1 MSIRFKVILPYLLL
15 TLIVAI
21 MGAYGVTRLVTD
33 SLSEGLNNQLLE
45 AGRFVSEGIAQQEV
59 KQINNA
65 RIIVYTRGVTEAF
78 QNEDHSKLATLTIPT
93 ATGLG
98 IENLFFINTQGQ
110 EILHLQSSQDEPPS
124 DVTQLHQKTK
134 LDIIQ
139 AVLENHNS
147 DNIPSRAISKDPV
160 NQRWY
165 YFTAIPIRTE
175 TEMLGMIIV
184 GTSMDAIV
192 PDLKNSS
199 LADVVIYGD
208 DGHAIAST
216 LDATGENNAIYF
228 STITIPLEMYQQV
241 TAADALVMG
250 QNIFAGQ
257 RSYSAAYGK
266 LQVGDQLLGVFAVVL
281 PSNYVFQTATTN
293 RNLYFVIFSFAI
305 AFVILIGFFV
315 SRRIINPLV
324 SLVQTSQAIAG
335 GDLDQ
340 RTGIRAK
347 DEIGTLANS
356 FDEMTEHLQ
365 QRTLELQKTNQI
377 LEQMDHAKASFINI
391 SAHELRTPLTLIQG
405 YTYMLEQKAAQDP
418 ELKPLTQGLMDGFNR
433 MDEVVNSMLDISRI
447 DSKELTLSKADKKIS
462 LIIAKAQKPFK
473 EALHERRIKLIVE
486 GLDEI
491 PPVHVDGALL
501 QKVFYH
507 LIMNAIKYTPNGGSI
522 KVSGHVIDND
532 SSAPEV
538 EIAVQD
544 TGIGIDPQDHEL
556 VFEKFYQTG
565 EVLLHSSGKTKFKGG
580 GPGLGLAIARGIVEA
595 HGGCI
600 WLESLGHNEK
610 TYPGTTFYVRLPM
623 NDQQT

>member
-21 MGAYGVTRLVTD
+21 TGAYVVTRLVTD

-78 QNEDHSKLATLTIPT
+78 HDEDHSSLATLTIPT

-110 EILHLQSSQDEPPS
+110 EILHLQTSGDEVPS

-199 LADVVIYGD
+199 LADVVIYRD

-216 LDATGENNAIYF
+216 LNATGENNAIYF

-241 TAADALVMG
+241 TTADKLVMG
-250 QNIFAGQ
+250 QNIFVGR

-281 PSNYVFQTATTN
+281 PSNYVLQTATTN
-293 RNLYFVIFSFAI
+293 RNSYFVIFSFAM
-305 AFVILIGFFV
+305 AFVILIGFFI

-324 SLVQTSQAIAG
+324 SLAQTSQAIAG
-335 GDLDQ
+335 GDLNQ

-365 QRTLELQKTNQI
+365 QRTLELEKSNQT
-377 LEQMDHAKASFINI
+377 LEQMDRAKASFINI

-447 DSKELTLSKADKKIS
+447 DSQELTLSKADKKIS

-473 EALHERRIKLIVE
+473 EALQERRIKLIVE
-486 GLDEI
+486 GLDNI
-491 PPVHVDGALL
+491 PPVYVDSALL

-522 KVSGHVIDND
+522 KVSGHVINNN

-600 WLESLGHNEK
+600 WLESPGHNEK

-623 NDQQT
+623 NNQRT

>member
-1 MSIRFKVILPYLLL
+1 VSIRFKVILPYLLL

-21 MGAYGVTRLVTD
+21 TGAYVVTRLVTD

-45 AGRFVSEGIAQQEV
+45 AGRFVSDGVARQEV

-65 RIIVYTRGVTEAF
+65 RIIVYTRGVTEALRD
-78 QNEDHSKLATLTIPT
+78 EDHAQLATLATPT
-93 ATGLG
+93 AKGLG
-98 IENLFFINTQGQ
+98 IENLFLVNTQGQ
-110 EILHLQSSQDEPPS
+110 EILHLQTSGDEPLS
-124 DVTQLHQKTK
+124 DITQLHQNTN
-134 LDIIQ
+134 LNIIQ
-139 AVLENHNS
+139 SVLENHNS

-184 GTSMDAIV
+184 GTSMDTIM

-199 LADVVIYGD
+199 LADIVIYGN

-241 TAADALVMG
+241 TAADKLVMG
-250 QNIFAGQ
+250 QSITAGK
-257 RSYSAAYGK
+257 RFYSAAYGK

-281 PSNYVFQTATTN
+281 PSNYVLQTATTN
-293 RNLYFVIFSFAI
+293 RNLYFVIFSFAM
-305 AFVILIGFFV
+305 AFVILIGFFI
-315 SRRIINPLV
+315 SRRIVNPLV

-335 GDLDQ
+335 GDLNQ

-365 QRTLELQKTNQI
+365 QRTVELEKTNQI

-405 YTYMLEQKAAQDP
+405 YTYMLQQKAAKDP

-447 DSKELTLSKADKKIS
+447 DSRELTLSKADKKIS

-473 EALHERRIKLIVE
+473 EALQERRIKLIVE
-486 GLDEI
+486 GLDKI
-491 PPVHVDGALL
+491 PPVHVDGAML

-522 KVSGHVIDND
+522 KVKGRVINND
-532 SSAPEV
+532 SNAPEV

-544 TGIGIDPQDHEL
+544 TGIGIDPQNHEL

-595 HGGCI
+595 HGGRI
-600 WLESLGHNEK
+600 WLESPGHDEK
-610 TYPGTTFYVRLPM
+610 NYPGTTFFVRLPM
-623 NDQQT
+623 NDHQT

>member
-1 MSIRFKVILPYLLL
+1 VSIRFKVILPYLLL

-21 MGAYGVTRLVTD
+21 TGAYVVTRLVTD
-33 SLSEGLNNQLLE
+33 SLLEGLNNQLIE
-45 AGRFVSEGIAQQEV
+45 AGRFVSEGVAQQEV

-65 RIIVYTRGVTEAF
+65 RIVVYTRGVTDAF
-78 QNEDHSKLATLTIPT
+78 QNEDHQNLVTLIAPT
-93 ATGLG
+93 AKGLG
-98 IENLFFINTQGQ
+98 LENLFLINAQGQ
-110 EILHLQSSQDEPPS
+110 EILHLQSSGDESLS
-124 DVTQLHQKTK
+124 DITQLHQKTN

-139 AVLENHNS
+139 TVLESHNS
-147 DNIPSRAISKDPV
+147 DNIPSRAISKDPI

-184 GTSMDAIV
+184 GTSMETIM

-216 LDATGENNAIYF
+216 LDAVGENNAIYF
-228 STITIPLEMYQQV
+228 STITIPVKMYQQV
-241 TAADALVMG
+241 TTADNLVMG
-250 QNIFAGQ
+250 ENITAGG
-257 RSYSAAYGK
+257 RFFSAAYGR
-266 LQVGDQLLGVFAVVL
+266 LQVGNKPLGVFAVIL
-281 PSNYVFQTATTN
+281 PSNYVLQTASAN
-293 RNLYFVIFSFAI
+293 RDSYFIIFSFAM
-305 AFVILIGFFV
+305 AFVILIGFLI

-335 GDLDQ
+335 GDLTQ
-340 RTGIRAK
+340 RTGIKAK

-356 FDEMTEHLQ
+356 FDEMTENLQ
-365 QRTLELQKTNQI
+365 QRTIELEKTNQI
-377 LEQMDHAKASFINI
+377 LEQMDRAKASFINI

-405 YTYMLEQKAAQDP
+405 YTYMLEQKAANDS
-418 ELKPLTQGLMDGFNR
+418 ELKPLTQGLTDGFNR
-433 MDEVVNSMLDISRI
+433 MDEIVNSMLDISRI
-447 DSKELTLSKADKKIS
+447 DSKELTLSKSDKKIS

-473 EALHERRIKLIVE
+473 EALQERRIKLVIE
-486 GLDEI
+486 GLDAI
-491 PPVHVDGALL
+491 PPIHVDGALL

-522 KVSGHVIDND
+522 KVSGCMINNGTG
-532 SSAPEV
+532 APEV

-544 TGIGIDPQDHEL
+544 TGIGIDPQNHEL

-595 HGGCI
+595 HGGRI
-600 WLESLGHNEK
+600 WLESPGHNEK
-610 TYPGTTFYVRLPM
+610 TYPGTTFFVRLPM

>member
-21 MGAYGVTRLVTD
+21 TGAYVVTKLVAD
-33 SLSEGLNNQLLE
+33 SLSEGLNNQLIE
-45 AGRFVSEGIAQQEV
+45 AGRFVSEGVAQQEV
-59 KQINNA
+59 NQINNA
-65 RIIVYTRGVTEAF
+65 RIIVYTRGVTEALHDD
-78 QNEDHSKLATLTIPT
+78 DHQMLATLVTPT
-93 ATGLG
+93 AKGLG
-98 IENLFFINTQGQ
+98 VENLFFTNAQGQ
-110 EILHLQSSQDEPPS
+110 EILHLQISGDESLS
-124 DVTQLHQKTK
+124 DVTRLHQKTN

-139 AVLENHNS
+139 LVLENHNS
-147 DNIPSRAISKDPV
+147 DNIPSRTISKDPI

-175 TEMLGMIIV
+175 TEMLGMVII
-184 GTSMDAIV
+184 GTSMETV
-192 PDLKNSS
+192 MPDLKNSS
-199 LADVVIYGD
+199 LADVVIYGNN
-208 DGHAIAST
+208 GHAIAST
-216 LDATGENNAIYF
+216 FEAGGDTNAIYI
-228 STITIPLEMYQQV
+228 STLTIPIEMYQQV
-241 TAADALVMG
+241 VSADNLVLG
-250 QNIFAGQ
+250 QAINVER

-266 LQVGDQLLGVFAVVL
+266 LQVGNELLGVFAVVL
-281 PSNYVFQTATTN
+281 PSNYVRQTASAN
-293 RNLYFVIFSFAI
+293 RNSYFVIFSIAM
-305 AFVILIGFFV
+305 AFVILIGFFI
-315 SRRIINPLV
+315 SRRIVNPLF

-335 GDLDQ
+335 GDLNQ

-365 QRTLELQKTNQI
+365 QRTLELEKTNQT
-377 LEQMDHAKASFINI
+377 LAQMDRAKASFINI

-405 YTYMLEQKAAQDP
+405 YTYMLEQKAANDP

-447 DSKELTLSKADKKIS
+447 DSKELTLSKSDKKIS

-473 EALHERRIKLIVE
+473 EALQERRIKLITD
-486 GLDEI
+486 GLDAI
-491 PPVHVDGALL
+491 PPMHVDGPLL

-522 KVSGHVIDND
+522 KVSGCVIEND
-532 SSAPEV
+532 SGVPEV

-544 TGIGIDPQDHEL
+544 TGIGIDPQNHEL

-595 HGGCI
+595 HGGRI
-600 WLESLGHNEK
+600 WLESPGHNEK
-610 TYPGTTFYVRLPM
+610 TYPGTTFFVRLPL
-623 NDQQT
+623 NDQQK

>member
-21 MGAYGVTRLVTD
+21 TGAYVVTRLVTD

-45 AGRFVSEGIAQQEV
+45 AGRFVLEGVAQQEV

-65 RIIVYTRGVTEAF
+65 RIIVYTRGVSEAF
-78 QNEDHSKLATLTIPT
+78 HDEDHARLVTLTIPT

-98 IENLFFINTQGQ
+98 IENLFLINTQGQ
-110 EILHLQSSQDEPPS
+110 EILHLQASGDEPLS
-124 DVTQLHQKTK
+124 DITQLHQKTN
-134 LDIIQ
+134 LAIIQ
-139 AVLENHNS
+139 SVLENQNS
-147 DNIPSRAISKDPV
+147 DNIPSRAISKDPI

-175 TEMLGMIIV
+175 TETLGMIIV
-184 GTSMDAIV
+184 GTSMDTIM

-199 LADVVIYGD
+199 LADIVIYED

-216 LDATGENNAIYF
+216 LDATGDNNAIYF

-241 TAADALVMG
+241 TTADNLVMG
-250 QNIFAGQ
+250 ENITAGG
-257 RSYSAAYGK
+257 RFFSAAYGK
-266 LQVGDQLLGVFAVVL
+266 LQVGNEQLGVFAVIL
-281 PSNYVFQTATTN
+281 PSNYVLQTASAN
-293 RNLYFVIFSFAI
+293 RDSYFLIFSFAM
-305 AFVILIGFFV
+305 AFVILIGFLI

-335 GDLDQ
+335 GDLTQ
-340 RTGIRAK
+340 RTGIKAK

-365 QRTLELQKTNQI
+365 QRTAELEKTNQT

-405 YTYMLEQKAAQDP
+405 YTYMLEQKAKSDS
-418 ELKPLTQGLMDGFNR
+418 ELQPLTQGLMDGFNR
-433 MDEVVNSMLDISRI
+433 MDEIVNSMLDISRI

-473 EALHERRIKLIVE
+473 EALQERRIKLIVE
-486 GLDEI
+486 ELDKI
-491 PPVHVDGALL
+491 PPIHVDGALL

-522 KVSGHVIDND
+522 KVSGHMINNEPGT
-532 SSAPEV
+532 PEV

-544 TGIGIDPQDHEL
+544 TGIGIDPQNHEL

-595 HGGCI
+595 HGGRI
-600 WLESLGHNEK
+600 WLESPGHNEK

-623 NDQQT
+623 NDQST